1 MLHIENKGKREM
13 RARKKGPK
21 YSPKNSFICAFTIN
35 EKLQP
40 ARKIFAIFMLIR
52 GKKYPERRIW

>member
-1 MLHIENKGKREM
+1 M
-13 RARKKGPK
+13 RARKKDPK
-21 YSPKNSFICAFTIN
+21 YSPKNSFICAFAKN

-52 GKKYPERRIW
+52 GKKDPERRVW